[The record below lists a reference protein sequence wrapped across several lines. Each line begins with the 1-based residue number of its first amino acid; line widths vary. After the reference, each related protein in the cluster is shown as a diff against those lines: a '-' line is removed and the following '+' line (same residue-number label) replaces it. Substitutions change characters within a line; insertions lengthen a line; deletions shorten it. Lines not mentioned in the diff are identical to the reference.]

1 MLVRV
6 MLAAEAEKRPSARRV
21 RNGFAAAI
29 REIPA
34 GKGEGGGVVLHCG
47 IPEREVQGKR
57 ERERMRRE
65 ERFVEGKRRGLVG
78 GRGDGKVDEEVLSS
92 SSVSEFD
99 FGFVGGEDEDDVS
112 DANASVESHG
122 EEGEEESIIPGEE
135 DLESILQVER
145 VSPQLS
151 LPDLDVN
158 ITGIEGLTFRG

>member
-65 ERFVEGKRRGLVG
+65 ERFVEGKRRGFV
-78 GRGDGKVDEEVLSS
+78 DGKVDEEVLSS

-99 FGFVGGEDEDDVS
+99 FGFVGGEDDDDDVS

-122 EEGEEESIIPGEE
+122 EEGEESIIPEEE